1 MRFSAAGISLLV
13 QKPSQPIA
21 AGSQIVNSCFV
32 RLAPGALPWARNAG
46 TGNVRPL
53 GGHHDVTRHMRPA
66 QVLKVPEVTPVI
78 LNPYDAIHR
87 LRGSALFSP

>member
-21 AGSQIVNSCFV
+21 AGSQIVNSCLSV
-32 RLAPGALPWARNAG
+32 WRLEFHLWARNAG

-53 GGHHDVTRHMRPA
+53 GGHHDVTRHVRPA
-66 QVLKVPEVTPVI
+66 QVLKVPEVTSVI

-87 LRGSALFSP
+87 LRGSALFIP